1 MKKLIS
7 NYSFNAATKQVTLAD
22 YTTIDLESL
31 LLITNVTNNT
41 IIYNF
46 AGQGKG
52 ATVSGNI
59 LTLDFDTTSMSNSDN
74 LQIFID
80 DGFSPAAN
88 ATIEELTNALNDNNS
103 FLRRILQALTPVT
116 NMDTSQRLRV
126 AVDAINNNPSVTLA
140 GTTNNVNTN
149 TIANFGASEILL
161 QDSFNTYAN
170 CTRRNILN

>member
-1 MKKLIS
+1 MKKLVS
-7 NYSFNAATKQVTLAD
+7 NYSFNAAAKQITLAD
-22 YTTIDLESL
+22 YTALDLESI
-31 LLITNVTNNT
+31 LLITNVATNT

-59 LTLDFDTTSMSNSDN
+59 LTLDFDTTLMSDTDE

-88 ATIEELTNALNDNNS
+88 ATIEELTKALEDNNF
-103 FLRRILQALTPVT
+103 FLRRILQALTPVA
-116 NMDTSQRLRV
+116 NMDAAQRLRV
-126 AVDAINNNPSVTLA
+126 TVDAITVGLGGTSNINTASV
-140 GTTNNVNTN
+140 GGQS
-149 TIANFGASEILL
+149 FGATEVLL

-170 CTRRNILN
+170 CTRRHLIN